1 MIWKQHIGKNYLQRF
16 QKFSTQLKKFSTQ
29 LKSTRICSFLNNT
42 VRLLNTNCSPGFCQ
56 VQNMQSM
63 VGPEMV
69 HHYASVFQ
77 VLPGY
82 ENIYFAHSSWFTY
95 AATLRIYKHW
105 NFNIV
110 DPYTRTGRV
119 SFSSYPG
126 KVSSPLQKK
135 RYSRWHGL
143 SLACRYLACKK
154 VYTSTSVWFNVP

>member
-1 MIWKQHIGKNYLQRF
+1 MIWKQHIGKNHLHRF
-16 QKFSTQLKKFSTQ
+16 QKFGTQLKKFNTQ
-29 LKSTRICSFLNNT
+29 LKSTRICSLLINA
-42 VRLLNTNCSPGFCQ
+42 VRLLKTNCSSGFYQ
-56 VQNMQSM
+56 IQNMQSM

-126 KVSSPLQKK
+126 KVSSPPKEKLFKMTWTVFGLQI
-135 RYSRWHGL
+135 SCL
-143 SLACRYLACKK
+143 
-154 VYTSTSVWFNVP
+154 